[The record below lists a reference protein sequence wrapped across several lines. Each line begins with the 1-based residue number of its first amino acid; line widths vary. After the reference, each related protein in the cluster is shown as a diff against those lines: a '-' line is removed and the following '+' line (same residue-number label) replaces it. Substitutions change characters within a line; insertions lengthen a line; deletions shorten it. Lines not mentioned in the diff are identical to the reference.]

1 MAAREGGGFVRC
13 SIVDYDIIRTMK
25 YIKLRMDF
33 EGIVSRTVVVPSDW
47 SLAFLHGVIQAV
59 FGWLDYHEYEFSVP
73 GDPQK
78 RRWTEQ
84 SASLDGFGVGK
95 FLESSETQISA
106 LVGKKGDKI
115 DYTYD
120 FGDCNEVEITLL
132 GTVAKPSPK
141 EFATEGPD
149 VVEDSAGVGG
159 IAGIV
164 AIAKQGKGKEYKQV
178 SEWLRRAFKKHI
190 DDVLDYPSVRDI
202 YTRVF
207 GLVKTASTA
216 NPKAVSNCWQD
227 YIVVR

>member
-1 MAAREGGGFVRC
+1 
-13 SIVDYDIIRTMK
+13 MK
-25 YIKLRMDF
+25 YLKLKMDF
-33 EGIVSRTVVVPSDW
+33 DGIVSRTVVVPADW
-47 SLAFLHGVIQAV
+47 SLAFLHRVIQAA
-59 FGWLDYHEYEFSVP
+59 FGWLDYHEYEFSIP

-84 SASLDGFGVGK
+84 IESLDDFGDGK
-95 FLESSETQISA
+95 FLESSETPISA
-106 LVGKKGDKI
+106 IVCKKGDMI

-120 FGDCNEVEITLL
+120 FGDGNEVEITLL
-132 GTVAKPSPK
+132 GMVTKPSPK

-149 VVEDSAGVGG
+149 AVEDSASVGG

-178 SEWLRRAFKKHI
+178 SQWLRGAFKKRI
-190 DDVLDYPSVRDI
+190 DDVLDYPSVSDI

-207 GLVKTASTA
+207 CLVKTASTA
-216 NPKAVSNCWQD
+216 NPKAISDCWQD

>member
-1 MAAREGGGFVRC
+1 MGATLGEATEPSGASAEYAG
-13 SIVDYDIIRTMK
+13 
-25 YIKLRMDF
+25 
-33 EGIVSRTVVVPSDW
+33 VSELGSGSFNW
-47 SLAFLHGVIQAV
+47 
-59 FGWLDYHEYEFSVP
+59 
-73 GDPQK
+73 
-78 RRWTEQ
+78 
-84 SASLDGFGVGK
+84 
-95 FLESSETQISA
+95 ESRH
-106 LVGKKGDKI
+106 L
-115 DYTYD
+115 
-120 FGDCNEVEITLL
+120 GDCNEVEITLL

>member
-1 MAAREGGGFVRC
+1 
-13 SIVDYDIIRTMK
+13 MK
-25 YIKLRMDF
+25 YLKLKMDF
-33 EGIVSRTVVVPSDW
+33 NGIVSRTVVVPSGW

-59 FGWLDYHEYEFSVP
+59 FGWLDYHEYEFSIP
-73 GDPQK
+73 GDAQK

-84 SASLDGFGVGK
+84 SESIDGFGGGK
-95 FLESSETQISA
+95 FLESSETPVSA

-120 FGDCNEVEITLL
+120 LGDCNEVEITLL

-141 EFATEGPD
+141 EFAAEGPD
-149 VVEDSAGVGG
+149 AVEDSAGVGG

-164 AIAKQGKGKEYKQV
+164 AVAKQGKGKEYKQV
-178 SEWLRRAFKKHI
+178 SEWLWHAFKKRI

-207 GLVKTASTA
+207 SLVKTASTA
-216 NPKAVSNCWQD
+216 NPKAISACWLD
-227 YIVVR
+227 YLVVR

>member
-1 MAAREGGGFVRC
+1 
-13 SIVDYDIIRTMK
+13 MK
-25 YIKLRMDF
+25 YLKLKMDF
-33 EGIVSRTVVVPSDW
+33 DGIVSRTVVVPSDW

-59 FGWLDYHEYEFSVP
+59 FGWLDYHEYEFTIP
-73 GDPQK
+73 GDAQK

-84 SASLDGFGVGK
+84 SGSLDDFGDGK
-95 FLESSETQISA
+95 YLESSETPISA
-106 LVGKKGDKI
+106 LVARKGAKI

-120 FGDCNEVEITLL
+120 FGDCNDVEITLL

-164 AIAKQGKGKEYKQV
+164 ALAKQGKGKEYKQV
-178 SEWLRRAFKKHI
+178 SEWLLRAFKKRI

-207 GLVKTASTA
+207 SLVKTASTA
-216 NPKAVSNCWQD
+216 NPKSVSTCWLD
-227 YIVVR
+227 YLVVR

>member
-1 MAAREGGGFVRC
+1 
-13 SIVDYDIIRTMK
+13 MK
-25 YIKLRMDF
+25 YLKLKMDF
-33 EGIVSRTVVVPSDW
+33 DGIASRTVVVPSDW

-59 FGWLDYHEYEFSVP
+59 FGWLDYHEYEFSIP
-73 GDPQK
+73 GDAQK

-84 SASLDGFGVGK
+84 SESIDGFGDGK
-95 FLESSETQISA
+95 FLESSETPISE
-106 LVGKKGDKI
+106 LVAKKGAKI

-132 GTVAKPSPK
+132 GTVAKPSSK
-141 EFATEGPD
+141 EFATKGPD
-149 VVEDSAGVGG
+149 VFEDSAGVGG

-164 AIAKQGKGKEYKQV
+164 AVARQGKGKEYKQV
-178 SEWLRRAFKKHI
+178 ADWLWGAFKKRI

-216 NPKAVSNCWQD
+216 NPKAISACWLD
-227 YIVVR
+227 YVIVH

>member
-1 MAAREGGGFVRC
+1 
-13 SIVDYDIIRTMK
+13 MK
-25 YIKLRMDF
+25 YLKLKMDF
-33 EGIVSRTVVVPSDW
+33 DEIVSRTVVVPSDW

-59 FGWLDYHEYEFSVP
+59 FGWLDYHEYEFSIP
-73 GDPQK
+73 RDAQK
-78 RRWTEQ
+78 RKWTEQ
-84 SASLDGFGVGK
+84 SESIDGFGGGK
-95 FLESSETQISA
+95 YLEASETPISA

-132 GTVAKPSPK
+132 GTVAKPNPK

-149 VVEDSAGVGG
+149 VVEDSAGAGG

-164 AIAKQGKGKEYKQV
+164 EIAKQGKGKQYK
-178 SEWLRRAFKKHI
+178 EIAGWLRSAFKKHI
-190 DDVLDYPSVRDI
+190 DDVLDYPDVRDI

-216 NPKAVSNCWQD
+216 NPKAVSRCWLD
-227 YIVVR
+227 YIVVH

>member
-1 MAAREGGGFVRC
+1 
-13 SIVDYDIIRTMK
+13 MK
-25 YIKLRMDF
+25 YIKLKMDF
-33 EGIVSRTVVVPSDW
+33 DGVVSRTVVVPSDW
-47 SLAFLHGVIQAV
+47 SLAFLHGVVQTV
-59 FGWLDYHEYEFSVP
+59 FGWLDYHEYEFSIP
-73 GDPQK
+73 GDAQK

-84 SASLDGFGVGK
+84 STSLDDFGDGK
-95 FLESSETQISA
+95 YLESSETPISA
-106 LVGKKGDKI
+106 LVASKGAKI

-164 AIAKQGKGKEYKQV
+164 AVAKHGKGKQYKQV
-178 SEWLRRAFKKHI
+178 ADWLWGAFKKRI
-190 DDVLDYPSVRDI
+190 DDVLDYPSVEDI

-207 GLVKTASTA
+207 RLVKTASTA
-216 NPKAVSNCWQD
+216 NPKAISACWLD
-227 YIVVR
+227 YVIVH

>member
-1 MAAREGGGFVRC
+1 MT
-13 SIVDYDIIRTMK
+13 YL
-25 YIKLRMDF
+25 KLKMDF
-33 EGIVSRTVVVPSDW
+33 DGIVSRTVVVPSDW

-59 FGWLDYHEYEFSVP
+59 FGWLDYHEYEFSIP
-73 GDPQK
+73 GDAQK

-84 SASLDGFGVGK
+84 SGSLDDFGDGK
-95 FLESSETQISA
+95 YLEASETPISA
-106 LVGKKGDKI
+106 LVARNGAKI

-120 FGDCNEVEITLL
+120 FGDCNDVEITLL

-164 AIAKQGKGKEYKQV
+164 ALAKQGKGKEYKQV
-178 SEWLRRAFKKHI
+178 SEWLLRAFKKRI

-207 GLVKTASTA
+207 SLVKTASTA
-216 NPKAVSNCWQD
+216 NPKSVSTCWLD
-227 YIVVR
+227 YLVVR